1 MSSRQGV
8 FSLSGGSGLS
18 GSSGLFGLSGWV
30 VRELCAT
37 DETGPI
43 LAFDRLVF
51 LALLALSAYL
61 AHLAFPACLAF
72 LAYPTRVDFLAR
84 LASHAQGTITGSL

>member
-1 MSSRQGV
+1 MTSSRQGV
-8 FSLSGGSGLS
+8 FSLS

-43 LAFDRLVF
+43 LAFDRLTF
-51 LALLALSAYL
+51 LALFALSAYL
-61 AHLAFPACLAF
+61 AHLASPACLAF
-72 LAYPTRVDFLAR
+72 LAYPTRPAFLACR
-84 LASHAQGTITGSL
+84 ASHAQGTITGSL